1 MPSLSQ
7 LAELPLDSSPLKPD
21 SLPNSPIRR
30 SPVRLDDP
38 TTPSP
43 TRTVAQTVQH
53 KRPAEDMTQFAT
65 EMSRVHKLTKVDHD
79 QLQTFAKYPQAEKLI
94 FLAGSVLSLAHHQ
107 RLIAP
112 SEALI
117 VLPKKLQ
124 GKILDNASI
133 LILDSSIPAY
143 RNEKIG
149 PVKLLTDLVISHGV
163 SWGFTDAMKG
173 DRDQMKAVKDDI
185 GGALTSR
192 RNGVK
197 HTILGS
203 RGNDPAPG
211 QTLRSDALN
220 IVELTEALI
229 SQQKLLTL
237 KIDVALC
244 GRVALLRQV
253 ITEAPGNAYWTT
265 VDTELANLRNK
276 HPVAADLSRFIKRHV
291 LDPDFK
297 TYGSVD
303 IPGLARAS
311 GSRPRRPQASLS
323 AAASGSASTAA
334 T

>member
-30 SPVRLDDP
+30 SPSFH
-38 TTPSP
+38 SP
-43 TRTVAQTVQH
+43 ITS
-53 KRPAEDMTQFAT
+53 D
-65 EMSRVHKLTKVDHD
+65 S
-79 QLQTFAKYPQAEKLI
+79 
-94 FLAGSVLSLAHHQ
+94 SHQ
-107 RLIAP
+107 VKP
-112 SEALI
+112 PI

-229 SQQKLLTL
+229 SQQKL
-237 KIDVALC
+237 
-244 GRVALLRQV
+244 
-253 ITEAPGNAYWTT
+253 ITHKMMWPSSGHHRGSGNAYWTT

-276 HPVAADLSRFIKRHV
+276 YPVAADLSRPRLQDIWLRRYPGACSRVRFSPPSSSSLAISRGFRLRIHRGHV
-291 LDPDFK
+291 TPHPIDNNNP
-297 TYGSVD
+297 
-303 IPGLARAS
+303 P
-311 GSRPRRPQASLS
+311 SRQDAK
-323 AAASGSASTAA
+323 
-334 T
+334 

>member
-30 SPVRLDDP
+30 SPVRLDNP

-43 TRTVAQTVQH
+43 TRSIAQTVQH

-65 EMSRVHKLTKVDHD
+65 EISRVHKLTKSFHSPITSDSSH
-79 QLQTFAKYPQAEKLI
+79 
-94 FLAGSVLSLAHHQ
+94 
-107 RLIAP
+107 
-112 SEALI
+112 
-117 VLPKKLQ
+117 Q
-124 GKILDNASI
+124 GKILDNVSI

-173 DRDQMKAVKDDI
+173 DRDQMK
-185 GGALTSR
+185 L

-220 IVELTEALI
+220 IVELMEALI
-229 SQQKLLTL
+229 SQQKLITL

-276 HPVAADLSRFIKRHV
+276 YPVAADLSRFIKRHV

-323 AAASGSASTAA
+323 AAASGSASTTA